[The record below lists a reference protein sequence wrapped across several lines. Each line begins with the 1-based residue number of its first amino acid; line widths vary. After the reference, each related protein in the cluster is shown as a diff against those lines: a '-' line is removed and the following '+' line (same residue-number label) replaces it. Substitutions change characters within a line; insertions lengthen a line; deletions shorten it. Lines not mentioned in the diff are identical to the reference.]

1 MAKFRSAKELE
12 AYKKNFTIVSCA
24 HKAVL
29 IHPMRHVISG
39 EFDPSDPLR
48 EPKLAPETIC
58 EVPADQVQHYLD
70 KGFKW
75 SKS

>member
-1 MAKFRSAKELE
+1 MAKFRSARELE

-29 IHPMRHVISG
+29 IHPARYVISG
-39 EFDPSDPLR
+39 EFEADLPHK
-48 EPKLAPETIC
+48 PKIAKPKTT

-75 SKS
+75 SEE